1 MVRYGFATQHPTTLF
16 VDVHLLTGCWVAGWR

>member
-16 VDVHLLTGCWVAGWR
+16 VDVHLLTGWLGG